1 MSLYDTLKNV
11 VWIDRTQLLIELLPL
26 QHLAEY
32 GISIRRT
39 ISHCDHLSELVR
51 SEQPDV
57 CVMCGG
63 SYRALASDIAM
74 VLAFKTERCHLA
86 VFADELTD
94 NQIDQALSLGVKGFL
109 SRTESLSSLSSAI
122 RQIAEGTAVV
132 SNQLVHRISNENGRH
147 QVKTQTELTRLSHSQ
162 LRLLRLLAQGEST
175 RQAAAVTGL
184 TVRAVESHKYRLFK
198 RLGVQNRVELCRWA
212 LRVGLIDADKVA

>member
-1 MSLYDTLKNV
+1 MPLYDTLKNV
-11 VWIDRTQLLIELLPL
+11 VWIDRNQLLVELLPL
-26 QHLAEY
+26 QRLAEY

-51 SEQPDV
+51 NEQPDV
-57 CVMCGG
+57 CVMC
-63 SYRALASDIAM
+63 SSTYRALVSEIST
-74 VLAFKTERCHLA
+74 VLAFKTERCRLA

-109 SRTESLSSLSSAI
+109 SKTESLPSLASAI
-122 RQIAEGTAVV
+122 RQVAEGTAVV
-132 SNQLVHRISNENGRH
+132 SNQLVHRISSENGRH
-147 QVKTQTELTRLSHSQ
+147 QVKTQTELTRLSQSQ
-162 LRLLRLLAQGEST
+162 LRLLQLLAQGEST
-175 RQAAAVTGL
+175 RQAAAMTGL

-212 LRVGLIDADKVA
+212 LRVGLIDTEKAA

>member
-1 MSLYDTLKNV
+1 MPLYDTLKNV
-11 VWIDRTQLLIELLPL
+11 VWIDRTQLLVELLPL
-26 QHLAEY
+26 QRLTEF
-32 GISIRRT
+32 GISIRKT
-39 ISHCDHLSELVR
+39 LSHCDHLSELVR
-51 SEQPDV
+51 NELPDV
-57 CVMCGG
+57 CVMCSC
-63 SYRALASDIAM
+63 SYRDLVSEISM

-109 SRTESLSSLSSAI
+109 SKTESLSSLANEI
-122 RQIAEGTAVV
+122 RQVAEGIAVV
-132 SNQLVHRISNENGRH
+132 SNQLRHRISMENGRP

-175 RQAAAVTGL
+175 RQTAEMTGL

-212 LRVGLIDADKVA
+212 LRVGLIDADHVA